1 MKKIVYLFLLVGLI
15 GCQSEEEKIKEKQ
28 IFVCKEQIQS
38 GQEPTPFC
46 LNLLPEYRK
55 VVSQNVPQNG
65 LQQSGEYVPEVAQQP
80 YVEQI
85 APNGGQPVQQV
96 VQQPQYVPVPVQ
108 SAPVVQNGSSTADTI
123 RDMAIGGMIG
133 SSISNNSN
141 NNRSN
146 YNDSYRDTYRQPTY
160 RQNITKNV
168 TIVNKPVAP
177 VAPIVPKKNYM
188 DTSKLSSYGAR
199 PSPRPFT
206 RSGGTSARLRR

>member
-1 MKKIVYLFLLVGLI
+1 MRKIVYLFLLVGLI

-133 SSISNNSN
+133 HAMGSSNNTSNNSGAYY
-141 NNRSN
+141 NNR
-146 YNDSYRDTYRQPTY
+146 QPVY

-206 RSGGTSARLRR
+206 RSGGSSARLRR